1 MFNINYNDIK
11 KSKKE
16 YSSFLKNHDIN
27 SYRLHEKINT
37 SLNRSIQTN
46 FTDSTASKSNSNK
59 TFQSTYTKS
68 PVRTKKIY
76 PIKKCSYL
84 DFLELRNTKDSVP
97 FCNLEKRFKWQ
108 NLKDENI
115 VVYPEIYKRPHK
127 KQHLLKETFGEGI
140 LEHFNNKE
148 QYDQIPKIKRL
159 RRSNSEQSRNMKN
172 SIQKIDIDI
181 SRRVINPEYNKEP
194 EKICKK
200 KSNSLSKFILHK
212 TNGNIKSMFEL
223 TPVEIP
229 IKGKKLFKTKSYGAL
244 SINLFDNNYGKY
256 EMPTHTKKLFLDN
269 KCFYDHIKDESLITK
284 MDDCWK
290 VKRSRSV
297 VNPEFRTGIE
307 FTCYRNI
314 DNLNLRNY
322 NKNNSHKKE
331 NTRSLSKIRR
341 PMKTNK
347 K

>member
-27 SYRLHEKINT
+27 SYKLHEKMNT
-37 SLNRSIQTN
+37 SLNRSLQTN

-59 TFQSTYTKS
+59 TFQPTYQKMK
-68 PVRTKKIY
+68 VNEKKIY

-84 DFLELRNTKDSVP
+84 DFLELRKTKDSVP

-108 NLKDENI
+108 NLKDEHI
-115 VVYPEIYKRPHK
+115 VIDPEIYKKPHK

-148 QYDQIPKIKRL
+148 QYDHIPKIRRL
-159 RRSNSEQSRNMKN
+159 RRSNSEQGPNMRNF
-172 SIQKIDIDI
+172 IQKTDIDI

-194 EKICKK
+194 EKISKK
-200 KSNSLSKFILHK
+200 RSNSLSKQIFHK
-212 TNGNIKSMFEL
+212 TTGNIKSMFEL

-229 IKGKKLFKTKSYGAL
+229 IKGKKLFKAKSYGAL
-244 SINLFDNNYGKY
+244 SINLFDNNYGQY

-269 KCFYDHIKDESLITK
+269 KCYYDHIKDESLITK
-284 MDDCWK
+284 MDNCWK
-290 VKRSRSV
+290 TKRSKSV
-297 VNPEFRTGIE
+297 EPQFRTGIE

-322 NKNNSHKKE
+322 NKNNFDKK
-331 NTRSLSKIRR
+331 THTKSLSKIKR
-341 PMKTNK
+341 PIKTTK